1 MALIYVACCVVL
13 FMNRQTVLNSYG
25 IQTSFSKKNG
35 FRQRCA
41 TQKVKHELG
50 DWKLTQL
57 ASSRMHVR
65 CLRVRARDSGGKWR
79 GGGCPDH

>member
-1 MALIYVACCVVL
+1 MALIYVACYVVL

-50 DWKLTQL
+50 DDLVGISL
-57 ASSRMHVR
+57 ECMYGA
-65 CLRVRARDSGGKWR
+65 
-79 GGGCPDH
+79 